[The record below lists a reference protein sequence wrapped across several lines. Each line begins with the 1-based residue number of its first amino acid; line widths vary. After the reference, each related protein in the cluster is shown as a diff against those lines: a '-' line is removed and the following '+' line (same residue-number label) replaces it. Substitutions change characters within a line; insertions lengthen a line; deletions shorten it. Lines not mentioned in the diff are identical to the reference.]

1 MTTMADDMSG
11 LRKAAVL
18 LVQMG
23 KDNAAKVLGQMRE
36 AEVEELTAEI
46 VRTGYV
52 DADSIDNV
60 VDEFHTMMQVQR
72 HVAQGGMDFARE
84 MLVSSMGKDRAGEIV
99 DRLAAVFRDLP
110 FAFLEKAD
118 SRQVLSFVQDEHP
131 QTVALVLAHMT
142 ASQASQVL
150 SGLTPD
156 LQADVANRIAVMD
169 RTSPDIVRQVEAT
182 LERKLSSVLQPA
194 DLSSV
199 GGLQPLVDII
209 NRSDRATERMIL
221 EGLTERNPELAELVR
236 AQMFVFEDIVTLDD
250 RAIQLV
256 LRQVESA
263 DLAVALKGVGEVVRQ
278 KVMKNMSE
286 RAAEN
291 LADEI
296 ELLGPQRLKTVED
309 AQAKIVQSIRALE
322 ESGQI
327 MITRGDDDEMV
338 G

>member
-1 MTTMADDMSG
+1 MMTEELNG

-23 KDNAAKVLGQMRE
+23 KDNAAKILSTMRE
-36 AEVEELTAEI
+36 AEVEELTGEI
-46 VRTGYV
+46 VRLGFVPSDVV
-52 DADSIDNV
+52 DGV
-60 VDEFHTMMQVQR
+60 VDEFHTMVVAQR
-72 HVAQGGMDFARE
+72 HAAQGGLDFARE
-84 MLVSSMGKDRAGEIV
+84 MLIESLGRDRADEIV
-99 DRLAAVFRDLP
+99 GRLSAVFRDLP
-110 FAFLEKAD
+110 FSFLQKAD

-131 QTVALVLAHMT
+131 QTVALVLAHMN
-142 ASQASQVL
+142 AGQASQIL

-169 RTSPDIVRQVEAT
+169 RTSPDLVRQVEAT

-199 GGLQPLVDII
+199 GGLQPLVEII

-236 AQMFVFEDIVTLDD
+236 AQMFVFEDITSLDD
-250 RAIQLV
+250 RAVQLV
-256 LRQVESA
+256 LRQVESG
-263 DLAVALKGVGEVVRQ
+263 DLAIALKGVREDVRG

-291 LADEI
+291 LTEEI
-296 ELLGPQRLKTVED
+296 DLLGPQRLKAVED
-309 AQAKIVQSIRALE
+309 AQAKIVQSIRSLE

-327 MITRGDDDEMV
+327 VITRGDDDQMV
-338 G
+338 S

>member
-1 MTTMADDMSG
+1 MADGMSG

-23 KDNAAKVLGQMRE
+23 KEHAAKVLGQMRDS
-36 AEVEELTAEI
+36 EVEELTAEI
-46 VRTGYV
+46 VRTAYV
-52 DADSIDNV
+52 DPDSIDHV
-60 VDEFHTMMQVQR
+60 VDEFHSMMQVQR
-72 HVAQGGMDFARE
+72 HAAQGGMDFARE
-84 MLVSSMGKDRAGEIV
+84 MLVQSLGRDKANEIV
-99 DRLAAVFRDLP
+99 DRLAAVFADLP

-118 SRQVLSFVQDEHP
+118 SRQLLSFVQDEHP

-142 ASQASQVL
+142 ASAASQVL
-150 SGLTPD
+150 SGLSPD

-182 LERKLSSVLQPA
+182 LKRKLSSVLQPS

-221 EGLTERNPELAELVR
+221 EGLSERNPELAELVR
-236 AQMFVFEDIVTLDD
+236 AQMFVFEDIITLDD

-256 LRQVESA
+256 LRQIESG
-263 DLAVALKGVGEVVRQ
+263 DLAVALKGVREDVRQ
-278 KVMKNMSE
+278 KVMRNMSE

-291 LADEI
+291 LSEEI
-296 ELLGPQRLKTVED
+296 ELLGPQRVKTVED

>member
-1 MTTMADDMSG
+1 MTDEMSG

-23 KDNAAKVLGQMRE
+23 KDNAARVLGTMRE
-36 AEVEELTAEI
+36 TEVEELTAEI
-46 VRTGYV
+46 VRLGFV
-52 DADSIDNV
+52 DSEV
-60 VDEFHTMMQVQR
+60 VDEVIDEFHTMVTAQA
-72 HVAQGGMDFARE
+72 HAAQGGMDFARE
-84 MLVSSMGKDRAGEIV
+84 MLIESLGRDRADEIV
-99 DRLAAVFRDLP
+99 GRLAAVFRDLP
-110 FAFLEKAD
+110 FSFLQKAD

-131 QTVALVLAHMT
+131 QTVALVLAHMN
-142 ASQASQVL
+142 AGQASQIL

-169 RTSPDIVRQVEAT
+169 RTSPDLVRQVETT

-199 GGLQPLVDII
+199 GGLQPLVEII

-236 AQMFVFEDIVTLDD
+236 AQMFVFEDITSLDD
-250 RAIQLV
+250 RAVQLV

-263 DLAVALKGVGEVVRQ
+263 DLAVALKGVREDVRD
-278 KVMKNMSE
+278 KVMRNMSE

-296 ELLGPQRLKTVED
+296 ELLGPQRLKAVED

-327 MITRGDDDEMV
+327 IITRGDDDQMV
-338 G
+338 A

>member
-1 MTTMADDMSG
+1 MADDMSG

-23 KDNAAKVLGQMRE
+23 KEHAAKVLGQMRDS
-36 AEVEELTAEI
+36 EVEELTAEI
-46 VRTGYV
+46 VRTAYV
-52 DADSIDNV
+52 DADAIDNV
-60 VDEFHTMMQVQR
+60 VDEFHSMMTVQR

-84 MLVSSMGKDRAGEIV
+84 MLVQSLGRDKANEIV
-99 DRLAAVFRDLP
+99 DRLAAVFADLP

-118 SRQVLSFVQDEHP
+118 SRQLLSFVQDEHP

-142 ASQASQVL
+142 ASAASQVL
-150 SGLTPD
+150 SGLSPD

-182 LERKLSSVLQPA
+182 LKRKLSSVLQPS

-256 LRQVESA
+256 LRQVESG
-263 DLAVALKGVGEVVRQ
+263 DLAVALKGVREDVRQ

-291 LADEI
+291 LSEEI
-296 ELLGPQRLKTVED
+296 ELLGPQRVKTVED

>member
-1 MTTMADDMSG
+1 
-11 LRKAAVL
+11 VL

-23 KDNAAKVLGQMRE
+23 KDNAAKVLSQMRE
-36 AEVEELTAEI
+36 SEVEELTAEVVRLGMIEKDI
-46 VRTGYV
+46 V
-52 DADSIDNV
+52 DDV
-60 VDEFHTMMQVQR
+60 VDEFHVMLTAHR
-72 HVAQGGMDFARE
+72 HAAQGGMDFARDLLE
-84 MLVSSMGKDRAGEIV
+84 ASLGREKAGEIV
-99 DRLAAVFRDLP
+99 GRLSAVFRDVP
-110 FAFLEKAD
+110 FSFLQKAD

-131 QTVALVLAHMT
+131 QVVALVLAHMSAT
-142 ASQASQVL
+142 QASQIL
-150 SGLTPD
+150 SGLSPD

-169 RTSPDIVRQVEAT
+169 RTSPELVRQVEST
-182 LERKLSSVLQPA
+182 LERKLSSVLQPS

-236 AQMFVFEDIVTLDD
+236 AQMFVFEDIITLDD
-250 RAIQLV
+250 RAVQLV
-256 LRQVESA
+256 LRQVESG
-263 DLAVALKGVGEVVRQ
+263 DLAVALKGVGENVRQ

-286 RAAEN
+286 RAATN

-296 ELLGPQRLKTVED
+296 ELLGPQRVKTVED
-309 AQAKIVQSIRALE
+309 AQAKIVQVIRALE

-327 MITRGDDDEMV
+327 VITRGDDEQMV

>member
-1 MTTMADDMSG
+1 MADEMTG

-23 KDNAAKVLGQMRE
+23 KENAAKVLGQMRD

-46 VRTGYV
+46 VRTGFV
-52 DADSIDNV
+52 DADAIDSV
-60 VDEFHTMMQVQR
+60 VDEFHTMMLVQR

-84 MLVSSMGKDRAGEIV
+84 MLVQSLGKDRAGEIV

-118 SRQVLSFVQDEHP
+118 SRQLLSFVQDEHP

-150 SGLTPD
+150 SGLAPD
-156 LQADVANRIAVMD
+156 LQADVANRIAMMD

-221 EGLTERNPELAELVR
+221 EGLSERNPELAELVR
-236 AQMFVFEDIVTLDD
+236 AQMFVFEDIITLDD

-256 LRQVESA
+256 LRQVESG
-263 DLAVALKGVGEVVRQ
+263 DLAVALKGVREDVRL

-291 LADEI
+291 LSEEI

-338 G
+338 A

>member
-1 MTTMADDMSG
+1 
-11 LRKAAVL
+11 
-18 LVQMG
+18 
-23 KDNAAKVLGQMRE
+23 
-36 AEVEELTAEI
+36 
-46 VRTGYV
+46 
-52 DADSIDNV
+52 
-60 VDEFHTMMQVQR
+60 
-72 HVAQGGMDFARE
+72 
-84 MLVSSMGKDRAGEIV
+84 
-99 DRLAAVFRDLP
+99 LAAVFADLP

-118 SRQVLSFVQDEHP
+118 SRQLLSFVQDEHP
-131 QTVALVLAHMT
+131 QTVALVLAHLT
-142 ASQASQVL
+142 ASQASLVL
-150 SGLTPD
+150 SGLAPD

-182 LERKLSSVLQPA
+182 LKRKLSSVLQPS

-221 EGLTERNPELAELVR
+221 EGLTERNPELAEQVR
-236 AQMFVFEDIVTLDD
+236 AQMFVFEDIITLDD

-256 LRQVESA
+256 LRQVESG
-263 DLAVALKGVGEVVRQ
+263 DLAVALKGVREDVRQ
-278 KVMKNMSE
+278 KVMRNMSE

-291 LADEI
+291 LGEEI
-296 ELLGPQRLKTVED
+296 ELLGPQRVKTVED

>member
-1 MTTMADDMSG
+1 MADGMSG

-23 KDNAAKVLGQMRE
+23 KEHAAKVLGQMRDS
-36 AEVEELTAEI
+36 EVEELTAEI
-46 VRTGYV
+46 VRTAYV
-52 DADSIDNV
+52 DPDSIDNV
-60 VDEFHTMMQVQR
+60 VDEFHSMMQVQR
-72 HVAQGGMDFARE
+72 HAAQGGMDFARE
-84 MLVSSMGKDRAGEIV
+84 MLVQSLGRDKANEIV
-99 DRLAAVFRDLP
+99 DRLAAVFADLP

-118 SRQVLSFVQDEHP
+118 SRQLLSFVQDEHP

-142 ASQASQVL
+142 ASAASQVL
-150 SGLTPD
+150 SGLSPD

-182 LERKLSSVLQPA
+182 LKRKLSSVLQPS

-256 LRQVESA
+256 LRQVESG
-263 DLAVALKGVGEVVRQ
+263 DLAVALKGVREDVRQ

-291 LADEI
+291 LSEEI
-296 ELLGPQRLKTVED
+296 ELLGPQRVKTVED

>member
-1 MTTMADDMSG
+1 MADGMSG

-23 KDNAAKVLGQMRE
+23 KEHAAKVLGQMRDS
-36 AEVEELTAEI
+36 EVEELTAEI
-46 VRTGYV
+46 VRTAYV
-52 DADSIDNV
+52 DPDAIDNV
-60 VDEFHTMMQVQR
+60 VDEFHSMMQVQR
-72 HVAQGGMDFARE
+72 HAAQGGMDFARE
-84 MLVSSMGKDRAGEIV
+84 MLVQSLGREKANEIV
-99 DRLAAVFRDLP
+99 DRLAAVFADLP

-118 SRQVLSFVQDEHP
+118 SRQLLSFVQDEHP

-142 ASQASQVL
+142 ASAASQVL
-150 SGLTPD
+150 SGLSPD

-182 LERKLSSVLQPA
+182 LKRKLSSVLQPS

-256 LRQVESA
+256 LRQVESG
-263 DLAVALKGVGEVVRQ
+263 DLAVALKGVREDVRQ

-291 LADEI
+291 LGEEI
-296 ELLGPQRLKTVED
+296 ELLGPQRVKTVED

>member
-1 MTTMADDMSG
+1 MTDEMSG

-23 KDNAAKVLGQMRE
+23 KENAAKVLGQMRDT
-36 AEVEELTAEI
+36 EVEELTAEI
-46 VRTGYV
+46 VRLGFVESDIV
-52 DADSIDNV
+52 DGV
-60 VDEFHTMMQVQR
+60 VEEFHTMITAQR
-72 HVAQGGMDFARE
+72 HAAQGGMDFARE
-84 MLVSSMGKDRAGEIV
+84 MLIESLGRDRADEIV
-99 DRLAAVFRDLP
+99 GRLSAVFRDLP
-110 FAFLEKAD
+110 FSFLQKAD

-131 QTVALVLAHMT
+131 QTVALVLAHMNAT
-142 ASQASQVL
+142 QASQIL

-169 RTSPDIVRQVEAT
+169 RTSPDLVRQVEST

-199 GGLQPLVDII
+199 GGLQPLVEII

-236 AQMFVFEDIVTLDD
+236 AQMFVFEDITSLDD
-250 RAIQLV
+250 RAVQLV

-263 DLAVALKGVGEVVRQ
+263 DLAIALKGVREDVRN

-296 ELLGPQRLKTVED
+296 ELLGPQRLKAVED

-327 MITRGDDDEMV
+327 VITRGDDDQMV
-338 G
+338 A

>member
-1 MTTMADDMSG
+1 VTTDEMSG

-23 KDNAAKVLGQMRE
+23 KDNAAKVLGTMRPS
-36 AEVEELTAEI
+36 EVEELTAEI
-46 VRTGYV
+46 VRV
-52 DADSIDNV
+52 DYIGADVVDVV
-60 VDEFHTMMQVQR
+60 VDEFHDMVTAHR
-72 HVAQGGMDFARE
+72 HAAQGGMDFARE
-84 MLVSSMGKDRAGEIV
+84 MLIESLGRDRAEEIV
-99 DRLAAVFRDLP
+99 GRLSNLFRDMP
-110 FAFLEKAD
+110 FSFLQKAD

-131 QTVALVLAHMT
+131 QTVALVLAHMN
-142 ASQASQVL
+142 AAQASQIL
-150 SGLTPD
+150 SGLSPD

-169 RTSPDIVRQVEAT
+169 RTSPDLVHQVEVI
-182 LERKLSSVLQPA
+182 LERRLSSVLQPA

-199 GGLQPLVDII
+199 GGLQPLVEII

-221 EGLTERNPELAELVR
+221 AGLTERNPELAELVR
-236 AQMFVFEDIVTLDD
+236 AQMFVFEDITSLED
-250 RAIQLV
+250 RAVQLV

-263 DLAVALKGVGEVVRQ
+263 DLAIALKGVRDDVRD

-296 ELLGPQRLKTVED
+296 DLLGPQRLKAVED

-327 MITRGDDDEMV
+327 VITRGDDDQMV
-338 G
+338 A

>member
-1 MTTMADDMSG
+1 MADMTG

-23 KDNAAKVLGQMRE
+23 KENAAKVLGQMRDS
-36 AEVEELTAEI
+36 EVEELTAEI
-46 VRTGYV
+46 VRTAYV
-52 DADSIDNV
+52 EPDAIDNV
-60 VDEFHTMMQVQR
+60 VDEFHSMMQVQR
-72 HVAQGGMDFARE
+72 HAAQGGMDFARE
-84 MLVSSMGKDRAGEIV
+84 MLVQSLGREKANEIV
-99 DRLAAVFRDLP
+99 DRLAAVFADLP

-118 SRQVLSFVQDEHP
+118 SRQLLSFVQDEHP

-142 ASQASQVL
+142 ASAASQVL
-150 SGLTPD
+150 SGLSPD

-182 LERKLSSVLQPA
+182 LKRKLSSVLQPS

-256 LRQVESA
+256 LRQVESG
-263 DLAVALKGVGEVVRQ
+263 DLAVALKGVREDVRQ

-291 LADEI
+291 LSEEI
-296 ELLGPQRLKTVED
+296 ELLGPQRVKTVED